1 VDLLSRSQ
9 RGGAPQVAPEV
20 VARLLHGR
28 VADSFAPILRAWSNR
43 DLGLLRPYVS
53 EEYLERAAKSMD
65 ELDENYQMHRT
76 EDDDLLDVAV
86 ERPFEDEPTDVAA
99 AYLWFVSRYWSVDLR
114 TGKVIAGD
122 PDSVRACTVRWTFVF
137 ERRHGWVAD
146 RLESIW
152 AGPDLRPSE
161 QEWPA
166 LPAGWYARART
177 PDEWMYWDGATWF
190 RESGEIQP
198 PYK

>member
-1 VDLLSRSQ
+1 MNLLSRSH
-9 RGGAPQVAPEV
+9 RGPAPQVAPEV

-43 DLGLLRPYVS
+43 DLGLLRPHVS
-53 EEYLERAAKSMD
+53 EEYFERAAKSMD

-86 ERPFEDEPTDVAA
+86 ERPLEDEPTDVAA
-99 AYLWFVSRYWSVDLR
+99 AYLWFVARYWSVDLR

-122 PDSVRACTVRWTFVF
+122 PDSLRACTVRWTFVF
-137 ERRHGWVAD
+137 EGRRGWVAD
-146 RLESIW
+146 RLESLW
-152 AGPDLRPSE
+152 AAPDDRPSDH
-161 QEWPA
+161 EWPA
-166 LPAGWYARART
+166 LPPGWYARART
-177 PDEWMYWDGATWF
+177 PEEWMYWDGAAWF

-198 PYK
+198 PYT